1 MRHRLPL
8 RRHARVAVLAAL
20 APATAAAAPAETTF
34 VTWLILGAIALFV
47 VAIVLRMVFAA
58 RFPRGYAGW
67 ARRRRDKFAAR
78 RDAWEREE
86 RERESE

>member
-1 MRHRLPL
+1 
-8 RRHARVAVLAAL
+8 
-20 APATAAAAPAETTF
+20 
-34 VTWLILGAIALFV
+34 LFV
-47 VAIVLRMVFAA
+47 VAIDLRLVFAA

>member
-1 MRHRLPL
+1 VSNNLPP
-8 RRHARVAVLAAL
+8 RGDVPVAVLAAL
-20 APATAAAAPAETTF
+20 APATAAAAPAETNL